1 LLKRSI
7 RADAVALA
15 VAGCVMLVAAAVALA
30 VTGDLT
36 QPAGSGGC
44 VSTLGA
50 GSCATGHALNY
61 PYGVAVSPDGR
72 SVYVASYKSDAVARL
87 NRNPLT
93 GAISQPSGKAG
104 CISQTG
110 AGSCA
115 PGHGLSHPRAVT
127 VSPDGRS
134 VYVAAPGSSAVVR
147 LNRNTTT
154 GAISESAGNAGCIS
168 QTGAGP
174 CAHGHALEH
183 VRGVAVSPDGRSVYV
198 TATRSDA
205 VVRLNRNTTTGAIS
219 QPSGKAGC
227 ISQTGSGSCA
237 DGHALVGPSGVVV
250 SPDRKSVYLDAYNS
264 GAVVRLKRD
273 PLTGAISQPSGRA
286 GCISQTG
293 AGPCANGHALS
304 PPSGVAVSRNGK
316 SIYVTSYYRT
326 GSSYTGAVA
335 RLNRNPLTGA
345 ISQPSGKAGCVS
357 DKGAGNCARGHALR
371 IPNGV
376 VVSPDGKSLYVASYK
391 SDAVARLNRNRLTGA
406 ISQPT
411 GKAGCV
417 SQTGAGPCA
426 QGHALHGP
434 AWVAISPDGKSI
446 YATSRN
452 DDAVD
457 RFIRAP

>member
-15 VAGCVMLVAAAVALA
+15 VAGCVMLVATAVALA

-36 QPAGSGGC
+36 QPGGSRGC

-72 SVYVASYKSDAVARL
+72 SIYVASYKSDAVARL

-110 AGSCA
+110 AG
-115 PGHGLSHPRAVT
+115 
-127 VSPDGRS
+127 
-134 VYVAAPGSSAVVR
+134 
-147 LNRNTTT
+147 
-154 GAISESAGNAGCIS
+154 
-168 QTGAGP
+168 
-174 CAHGHALEH
+174 
-183 VRGVAVSPDGRSVYV
+183 
-198 TATRSDA
+198 
-205 VVRLNRNTTTGAIS
+205 
-219 QPSGKAGC
+219 
-227 ISQTGSGSCA
+227 
-237 DGHALVGPSGVVV
+237 
-250 SPDRKSVYLDAYNS
+250 
-264 GAVVRLKRD
+264 
-273 PLTGAISQPSGRA
+273 
-286 GCISQTG
+286 
-293 AGPCANGHALS
+293 PCANGHALS
-304 PPSGVAVSRNGK
+304 PPSGLAVSRNGK

-335 RLNRNPLTGA
+335 RLDRNPATGA

-371 IPNGV
+371 IPQGV

-391 SDAVARLNRNRLTGA
+391 SDAVARLNRNPLTGA

-434 AWVAISPDGKSI
+434 AWVAISADGKSI